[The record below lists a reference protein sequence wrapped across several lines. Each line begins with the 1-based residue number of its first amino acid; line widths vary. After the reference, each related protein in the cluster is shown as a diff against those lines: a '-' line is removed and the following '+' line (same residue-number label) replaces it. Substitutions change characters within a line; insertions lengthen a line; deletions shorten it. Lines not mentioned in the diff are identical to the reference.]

1 MIRWHN
7 EKLSLSRHENMM
19 SYKLSRI
26 YVDKMSY
33 KLSTKF
39 PTNKIAKS
47 NFSLLRWEN
56 CDEQTLSQD
65 VFQIWK
71 QQVSSKITFTFL
83 FNSFVFCFLFD
94 IFSSAWKWFSWS
106 STSEVIVIVKY
117 VQTHRIP
124 LIAMGKDSKSRF
136 ISVLKMSFQFFLRI
150 LLKVKPLLKG
160 WRTCRRDSH
169 WPPERRVLAL
179 FVKSF
184 THCQLSPTLHC
195 QIRVGNQSSRFFT
208 LRSALLIGVPCRT
221 DICKN
226 KCFTI

>member
-1 MIRWHN
+1 MLTKCHTNCPQNFLQIKLPNPTSAFWGGKTVMN
-7 EKLSLSRHENMM
+7 KLWVKMYFKYESNKFLAKSLSLS
-19 SYKLSRI
+19 
-26 YVDKMSY
+26 
-33 KLSTKF
+33 
-39 PTNKIAKS
+39 
-47 NFSLLRWEN
+47 FSI
-56 CDEQTLSQD
+56 
-65 VFQIWK
+65 VF
-71 QQVSSKITFTFL
+71 
-83 FNSFVFCFLFD
+83 FCLLFD
-94 IFSSAWKWFSWS
+94 IFSSAWKWFWWS

-136 ISVLKMSFQFFLRI
+136 ISVLKMSFQIFLRI

-195 QIRVGNQSSRFFT
+195 QIRFGNQSSRFFT

-226 KCFTI
+226 KCFTISPVISFICTITQCFTI